1 MRVDAGTPARAVS
14 LALSLSLIAALG
26 TSCAQVGAAPA
37 GVRSLAEIRHAGVV
51 MQEWDLSCGAAAIA
65 TLLTHDL
72 GHPVSERTAA
82 EAMLGRTDPL
92 KVRVQGGFSL
102 LDLQKFAEARG
113 YEANGYGNLSIGDLL
128 SMAPAIVPVTFHG
141 FDHFVV
147 VRGARGGKLVLADP
161 AFGRRSVGMREFERA
176 WNRRVAFVIESAPE
190 QARVLP
196 ASDPFDAPAAPP
208 PADASDPSDAPA
220 APPGADAEETVE
232 DAGGTV
238 RSDET
243 TRALERALVRRG
255 AIVLPPLQA
264 ELEPEVGYAY
274 GEADARRRDTV
285 TPALNLRLGLPWRAQ
300 VDVRLP
306 FVAVDRQEGAG
317 TSSGLG
323 DVELGVTKHLL
334 DERGAA
340 PEMLV
345 TARWKTAS
353 GSGAGR
359 LPKGTGANGVHA
371 VLTAL
376 KRNPPVVLMG
386 SLYYLVNLPSGG
398 VDRGDAAGAIATAL
412 LAATPDVSLLV
423 ALDVATFSATTV
435 GGDRLPRSDRLS
447 AIVSVGVS
455 RVLTRRLGA
464 SLTAGFGV
472 TSAAP
477 PLLLSLS
484 LPFRP

>member
-208 PADASDPSDAPA
+208 PADASDPSH
-220 APPGADAEETVE
+220 
-232 DAGGTV
+232 
-238 RSDET
+238 R
-243 TRALERALVRRG
+243 RRG
-255 AIVLPPLQA
+255 DRRGRRGYR
-264 ELEPEVGYAY
+264 PE
-274 GEADARRRDTV
+274 R
-285 TPALNLRLGLPWRAQ
+285 
-300 VDVRLP
+300 
-306 FVAVDRQEGAG
+306 
-317 TSSGLG
+317 
-323 DVELGVTKHLL
+323 
-334 DERGAA
+334 
-340 PEMLV
+340 
-345 TARWKTAS
+345 
-353 GSGAGR
+353 
-359 LPKGTGANGVHA
+359 
-371 VLTAL
+371 
-376 KRNPPVVLMG
+376 
-386 SLYYLVNLPSGG
+386 
-398 VDRGDAAGAIATAL
+398 
-412 LAATPDVSLLV
+412 
-423 ALDVATFSATTV
+423 
-435 GGDRLPRSDRLS
+435 
-447 AIVSVGVS
+447 
-455 RVLTRRLGA
+455 
-464 SLTAGFGV
+464 
-472 TSAAP
+472 
-477 PLLLSLS
+477 
-484 LPFRP
+484 